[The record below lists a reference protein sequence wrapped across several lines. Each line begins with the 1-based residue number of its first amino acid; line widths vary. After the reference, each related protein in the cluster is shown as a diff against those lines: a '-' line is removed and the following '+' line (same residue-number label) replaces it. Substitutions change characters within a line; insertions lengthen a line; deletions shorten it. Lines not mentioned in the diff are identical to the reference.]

1 MSNTSLFKQQLTR
14 CIVTLIV
21 GTLGITSVNS
31 VVAQPTLKNTLS
43 SFEMA
48 QSSSL
53 IGSWRLAN
61 MTEGDSPMP
70 MVPPQATELTAT
82 FADGKIS
89 GSGGC
94 NRFMGSFETQGDRL
108 SVGQLASTF
117 KACEEPIMQQES
129 RYLKALQGA
138 QRYEIDNQGQLTIY
152 YQTEQ
157 GSGVLRFTS
166 QNIRG
171 LW

>member
-1 MSNTSLFKQQLTR
+1 MNNKTLFRQQLTS

-21 GTLGITSVNS
+21 GTVGITSVNS
-31 VVAQPTLKNTLS
+31 VVAQQTLKNTLS

-53 IGSWRLAN
+53 RGSWRLAN

-94 NRFMGSFETQGDRL
+94 NRFMGGYEVEGDRL
-108 SVGQLASTF
+108 TIGQLASTF
-117 KACEEPIMQQES
+117 KACEQPIMNQES
-129 RYLKALQGA
+129 KFLQALQGA
-138 QRYEIDNQGQLTIY
+138 QRYEINDRDELTIY
-152 YQTEQ
+152 YKTEQ

>member
-1 MSNTSLFKQQLTR
+1 MNNKALFKQQLTR

-21 GTLGITSVNS
+21 GTVGITSVNS
-31 VVAQPTLKNTLS
+31 VVAQQSLKNITS

-53 IGSWRLAN
+53 TGSWRLAN

-82 FADGKIS
+82 FADGRIS

-94 NRFMGSFETQGDRL
+94 NRFMGGYEVEGDRL
-108 SVGQLASTF
+108 TIDQLASTF
-117 KACEEPIMQQES
+117 KACEQPIMNQES
-129 RYLKALQGA
+129 KFLQALQGA
-138 QRYEIDNQGQLTIY
+138 QRYEVNDRGLTIY

-166 QNIRG
+166 ENIRG

>member
-1 MSNTSLFKQQLTR
+1 MNNKTLFRQQLTS

-21 GTLGITSVNS
+21 GSVGITFVNS
-31 VVAQPTLKNTLS
+31 VFAQQTLENKPS

-53 IGSWRLAN
+53 AGSWRLAN
-61 MTEGDSPMP
+61 MTEGNFPTPMLP
-70 MVPPQATELTAT
+70 VSSTELTAT
-82 FADGKIS
+82 FSEGKIS

-94 NRFMGSFETQGDRL
+94 NRFMGGYKVDGDKL
-108 SVGQLASTF
+108 SIGPLASTF
-117 KACEEPIMQQES
+117 KACEQLIMTQEAK
-129 RYLKALQGA
+129 YLKALQAA
-138 QRYEIDNQGQLTIY
+138 QRYEVNDQGLTIY
-152 YQTEQ
+152 YQTEE
-157 GSGVLRFTS
+157 GSGVLRFLS